1 MRTPTILLASLTVA
15 SATVSSAQQA
25 ANGVST
31 SLTAVTRFHEAG
43 TLRDSGRLTEAAEA
57 YRDAALAAKAI
68 RVDAYYRAAAAFGR
82 SGDPDRASL
91 ALIDALQVGYRDADE
106 LLHDED
112 LAALHGRTEWRRLV
126 AKAGENDRR
135 FRRAHSD
142 PARARF
148 ITQDIGR
155 LHRLLPLPAGDS
167 AQLQRAA
174 IIATDYL
181 GAGSDG
187 LIAFHALGKIQ
198 NAGVLA
204 GTIAALPGFYGSLN
218 TIEVALAAQTTALR
232 AAFARFARLV
242 PGAYFPD
249 VYFVVGH
256 FRSGGTSTPI
266 GLLIGTEIY
275 GRTPGVTLDEIPA
288 GSRGMVEPMSQVAG
302 VVIHELV
309 HFHQSGGGASP
320 TLLRATIVEGSADFI
335 AHLVFPEMPEPAY
348 RAWGRLHDEA
358 VKARFAAEM
367 RGLDISNWI
376 ANNDRETAEWPA
388 ALGYYVGYRIAEGY
402 YRRAQD
408 KTLAIRHLLRLAD
421 PEAILSQSGYLTSPQ
436 MR

>member
-1 MRTPTILLASLTVA
+1 MRTLIILLTSATIA
-15 SATVSSAQQA
+15 SATVAPAQQSA
-25 ANGVST
+25 SGMSR
-31 SLTAVTRFHEAG
+31 SLTAVTRFREAG
-43 TLRDSGRLTEAAEA
+43 ILGDSGRVVEAGEA
-57 YRDAALAAKAI
+57 YRDAARSSRAI
-68 RVDAYYRAAAAFGR
+68 RVDASYRAAAAFGR
-82 SGDPDRASL
+82 AGDPDRTSRAL
-91 ALIDALQVGYRDADE
+91 AEALEAGYRDADE
-106 LLHDED
+106 LLHDDD
-112 LAALHGRTEWRRLV
+112 LAVLHGRSEWPRLV

-135 FRRAHSD
+135 FRHAHSD

-148 ITQDIGR
+148 ITEDLGR
-155 LHRLLPLPAGDS
+155 LHRLLPLPTGDG
-167 AQLQRAA
+167 AQRQRAA
-174 IIATDYL
+174 IIAADYL

-187 LIAFHALGKIQ
+187 LVAFHALGKIRD
-198 NAGVLA
+198 AEVLA

-218 TIEVALAAQTTALR
+218 TIEAALAAQTTTLR

-256 FRSGGTSTPI
+256 FRSGGTSVPI

-275 GRTPGVTLDEIPA
+275 GRTPGVSLDEIPA
-288 GSRGMVEPMSQVAG
+288 GSRGIVQPMSQVAG

-320 TLLRATIVEGSADFI
+320 TLLRATIVEGSADFV
-335 AHLVFPEMPEPAY
+335 AHLVFPDMPEPDY

-358 VKARFAAEM
+358 VRARFAAEM
-367 RGLDISNWI
+367 RGVDISNWI

-402 YRRAQD
+402 YRRAPD
-408 KTLAIRHLLRLAD
+408 KTRAIRELMRLAD
-421 PEAILSQSGYLTSPQ
+421 PEAILTQSGYLSPP
-436 MR
+436 